1 LSPHAAKYL
10 AQRNFDAE
18 HRQDKQRVLRFNNQV
33 IMTCLPNTRSRNGP
47 STTLPTTAKPYYM
60 QDDEFEWDE
69 AKAARNLASHG
80 VSFEAARLAFDD
92 AFAVSR
98 EDRRQDYGEDRF
110 ILLGMVQEHL
120 LVVSYT
126 MRSERVRIISA
137 RLAEP
142 RERRRYHE
150 ENS

>member
-1 LSPHAAKYL
+1 
-10 AQRNFDAE
+10 
-18 HRQDKQRVLRFNNQV
+18 VV
-33 IMTCLPNTRSRNGP
+33 
-47 STTLPTTAKPYYM
+47 
-60 QDDEFEWDE
+60 
-69 AKAARNLASHG
+69 
-80 VSFEAARLAFDD
+80 
-92 AFAVSR
+92 R

-126 MRSERVRIISA
+126 MRGERVRIISV

-142 RERRRYHE
+142 QERRRYHE

>member
-1 LSPHAAKYL
+1 MQERSALKGDIGRAK
-10 AQRNFDAE
+10 APSA
-18 HRQDKQRVLRFNNQV
+18 VLR
-33 IMTCLPNTRSRNGP
+33 S
-47 STTLPTTAKPYYM
+47 TAKPYYM
-60 QDDEFEWDE
+60 QDGQFEWDDE
-69 AKAARNLASHG
+69 KAARNLASHG

-92 AFAVSR
+92 AFAVIR

-126 MRSERVRIISA
+126 MRGERVRIISA